1 MTTETIDK
9 ARICHRNHGDGWC
22 LTEEDLRMN
31 ENESNHNNSCN
42 KTHNYNIRFND
53 LQNSQNDVKMNN
65 IKTSQGTKT
74 EPNFDS
80 STPLFNKYDT
90 IKGSSGLNRML
101 STGQEGNR
109 IFLKHNLK
117 KLEFSSSVLKRSSE
131 NGQGLSFEKN
141 STVETSGK
149 ETFYPEN
156 EKTENNLHFPKM
168 KYLKNLSKQLN
179 VNEVMIP
186 KQKNA
191 SSKSF
196 SQFNKLYDSTK
207 EKLKLTLNST
217 LKPKEN

>member
-1 MTTETIDK
+1 
-9 ARICHRNHGDGWC
+9 
-22 LTEEDLRMN
+22 MN
-31 ENESNHNNSCN
+31 ENESNQNNSCN
-42 KTHNYNIRFND
+42 KTHNYNVRFHD
-53 LQNSQNDVKMNN
+53 LQNSQNDIKMNN
-65 IKTSQGTKT
+65 TKAPQGTKT

-90 IKGSSGLNRML
+90 IKSSGCLHRIL
-101 STGQEGNR
+101 STGEEVKR
-109 IFLKHNLK
+109 IFLKDNLK
-117 KLEFSSSVLKRSSE
+117 KLEFASSVLKRSSE
-131 NGQGLSFEKN
+131 NGQGVSFEKI

-149 ETFYPEN
+149 ETLDPEY

-168 KYLKNLSKQLN
+168 RYLKNLSKQLN
-179 VNEVMIP
+179 VKNNEIMIP

-217 LKPKEN
+217 LKPNQI

>member
-1 MTTETIDK
+1 
-9 ARICHRNHGDGWC
+9 
-22 LTEEDLRMN
+22 MN

-53 LQNSQNDVKMNN
+53 LQNSQNDIKINN
-65 IKTSQGTKT
+65 SKTPQGVRT

-80 STPLFNKYDT
+80 VTPLFHGNEK
-90 IKGSSGLNRML
+90 IKGSGCLNRML
-101 STGQEGNR
+101 GTGQEVKR
-109 IFLKHNLK
+109 IFMKHNLT

-131 NGQGLSFEKN
+131 NGQGMSFEKN

-149 ETFYPEN
+149 ETFDPEN
-156 EKTENNLHFPKM
+156 DKKDNDLHFPKM
-168 KYLKNLSKQLN
+168 RYLTNLSKQLN
-179 VNEVMIP
+179 AKNNEVMTP

-217 LKPKEN
+217 LKPNKI